1 MKHALLGSALSLAI
15 GLVGHAQSVPGG
27 PSGTP
32 GVWEALSVPS
42 LASGDYIQSVVA
54 DPVNPG
60 YFYIAA
66 GNNDGRA
73 IKWWRTTDFGDTWTL
88 RNNTSMNGNPWGFSI
103 DPNPNRDPSTLPTLF
118 SPAGYGSVGAWK
130 STDGAAT
137 WTRLAGGD
145 AAFGSYN
152 PFGTGLTDL
161 YHLCILPDDPPNHVL
176 ATYHYYFKNNTEGGF
191 GETWDGGTTWVVH
204 PPPPGVGTS
213 HYVIPVS
220 GTTWCV
226 IAQDNNGAN
235 GIWRTTTAGRV
246 GGTAGAKFRD
256 GTISAAA
263 WSKVSTLEHMHGSF
277 QAWKSPT
284 GAWYVPAWTAIG
296 KSTDDGATWQ
306 VLASGNWPGT
316 SAGVRTSNIVGT
328 ATYVYTN
335 YEPDPEHA
343 RALLTDDTTWDRAYC
358 PTTTAAGGNPYGTGV
373 AYASS
378 IGRYVLLMGSQ
389 NGMWRY
395 IESATSP
402 PPTTPPPSSTPPPVT
417 TTPPVG
423 TAADGSKS
431 GGNGHCGC
439 GTAAPSFEGLAAI
452 ALAVGLSLAASRRR
466 HG

>member
-1 MKHALLGSALSLAI
+1 MKHALLGSVLSLTI
-15 GLVGHAQSVPGG
+15 GLTSTAQTVPGG

-32 GVWEALSVPS
+32 GVWEALTIPN
-42 LASGDYIQSVVA
+42 LAAGDYIQSVVN

-60 YFYIAA
+60 HFYIAA

-73 IKWWRTTDFGDTWTL
+73 IKWWRTTDFGDTWTI
-88 RNNTSMNGNPWGFSI
+88 RNSSSMNGNPWGFSI
-103 DPNPNRDPSTLPTLF
+103 DPNPGRDPSTLPTLY

-137 WTRLAGGD
+137 WTRLAGAD
-145 AAFGSYN
+145 AAFGPYN

-191 GETWDGGTTWVVH
+191 GETWDGGATWVIH

-226 IAQDNNGAN
+226 IAQNNNGAN

-263 WSKVSTLEHMHGSF
+263 WSMVSSLEHMHGSF
-277 QAWKSPT
+277 QAWKSPG

-296 KSTDDGATWQ
+296 KSSDEGATWQ

-316 SAGVRTSNIVGT
+316 SAGVRSSNIVGT
-328 ATYVYTN
+328 ASYVYTN
-335 YEPDPEHA
+335 YQPDPEHA

-358 PTTTAAGGNPYGTGV
+358 AATTAAGGNPYGTGV
-373 AYASS
+373 AYAAS

-402 PPTTPPPSSTPPPVT
+402 PPTTSPPTAPPVVT
-417 TTPPVG
+417 SP
-423 TAADGSKS
+423 AAAAGS
-431 GGNGHCGC
+431 GGTGSNNHCGC
-439 GTAAPSFEGLAAI
+439 GTATSPFEGITFFALVAAGLAI
-452 ALAVGLSLAASRRR
+452 AAGRVPRP
-466 HG
+466 